1 MDPFI
6 ESQKWEDFHGSF
18 VGMLREVLVPRVR
31 PQYMVDVERYVYV
44 TREEEEV
51 VRIIAPDA
59 SIADTGLGW
68 RESSATASTATLQ
81 PVKHRVPLPRRRQ
94 AYLVIRTRRNQTVVT
109 VIELLS
115 PWNKAP
121 EAGVAEYLAKR
132 ANVLHSTANLVELD
146 LLRAG
151 ERLPTVEP
159 LQDGDF
165 YAFVSRPRLRP
176 ELDVYAWTLRDPLP
190 TLPIPL
196 AQDDADVP
204 LDLQAAF
211 TTTYDRAGYDYSLD
225 YGAEVQPVLPT
236 EDAPWLTARLA
247 SENRRRG
254 EPIVGELG
262 EL

>member
-1 MDPFI
+1 MPSPFPGMDPFI
-6 ESQKWEDFHGSF
+6 ESQKWEDFHASF
-18 VGMLREVLVPRVR
+18 VGILREMLVPRVR

-44 TREEEEV
+44 TREEESEEV

-59 SIADTGLGW
+59 FIADTGHGW
-68 RESSATASTATLQ
+68 RESAATASTATLQ
-81 PVKHRVPLPRRRQ
+81 PVKHRMRLPRRRQ
-94 AYLVIRTRRNQTVVT
+94 AYLVIRTGRNQTVVT

-115 PWNKAP
+115 PWNKTP

-132 ANVLHSTANLVELD
+132 ANVLQSTANLVELD
-146 LLRAG
+146 LLRGG
-151 ERLPTVEP
+151 ERLPTVDA

-165 YAFVSRPRLRP
+165 YAFISRPRLRP

-196 AQDDADVP
+196 AQGDPDVP

-225 YGAEVQPVLPT
+225 YSADVQPELPA
-236 EDAPWLTARLA
+236 DVAPWLKSRPATM
-247 SENRRRG
+247 
-254 EPIVGELG
+254 
-262 EL
+262 

>member
-1 MDPFI
+1 MPSPFPGMDPFI
-6 ESQKWEDFHGSF
+6 ESQKWEDFHTRFITILSE
-18 VGMLREVLVPRVR
+18 MLVPRVR

-44 TREEEEV
+44 TRDEEAEEV

-59 SIADTGLGW
+59 FIADTGHGW
-68 RESSATASTATLQ
+68 RESAATASTATLQ
-81 PVKHRVPLPRRRQ
+81 PVKHRIRLPRRRQ
-94 AYLVIRTRRNQTVVT
+94 AYLVIRTGRNRTVVT

-115 PWNKAP
+115 PWNKTP

-132 ANVLHSTANLVELD
+132 ANVLQSTANLVELD
-146 LLRAG
+146 LLRGG
-151 ERLPTVEP
+151 ERLPTVDS

-165 YAFVSRPRLRP
+165 YAFISRPRLRP

-196 AQDDADVP
+196 AQGDPDVP

-225 YGAEVQPVLPT
+225 YSADVQPELPAH
-236 EDAPWLTARLA
+236 DAPWLKSRVAAT
-247 SENRRRG
+247 
-254 EPIVGELG
+254 
-262 EL
+262 